1 MPVWSWILIW
11 TLLVAGLLT
20 MLAWFAVRLFR
31 KLTATFGA
39 LEDLGDQLAELD
51 LDAAVAPAPFHAAVF
66 QNRRDLAAAIDQ
78 ARIERAYRRALRRD
92 LSISRGKLL
101 QHTPYEPEDRPS
113 C

>member
-11 TLLVAGLLT
+11 TVLVAGLLG

-31 KLTATFGA
+31 KLMGTLTA
-39 LEDLGDQLAELD
+39 LEELGDQVSELD
-51 LDAAVAPAPFHAAVF
+51 LDLEPERTPFRAAVF
-66 QNRRDLAAAIDQ
+66 ADRHALAAAIDQ
-78 ARIERAYRRALRRD
+78 ARIERAHRRALRRD

-101 QHTPYEPEDRPS
+101 QHTPYKPEDRPP